1 MDQNTGD
8 PTSLTTTRPT
18 GDPNRLEAF
27 SDGVIAVIITI
38 MVLSLHPPAG
48 TSLHDLRPLVP
59 KLAVYLLSFVFVA
72 IYWNNHHHLMQLVD
86 RVNGAT
92 LWANAHLLF
101 WLSLTPVAT
110 AWLGPHLAD
119 SAPVAVYGGV
129 LLGAS
134 IAYWIL
140 VRCLIGSHGSDSRIA
155 RAVGNDVKGKLSVVA
170 YVLAIV
176 AATVVP
182 WLSVAIYV
190 ALDVAWLVPDRR
202 IERVL
207 SLATGDGE

>member
-1 MDQNTGD
+1 V
-8 PTSLTTTRPT
+8 TRH
-18 GDPNRLEAF
+18 RLEAF

-38 MVLSLHPPAG
+38 MVLSLHPPTG
-48 TSLHDLRPLVP
+48 SSLHDLRPLVP
-59 KLAVYLLSFVFVA
+59 KFAVYLLSFVFVA
-72 IYWNNHHHLMQLVD
+72 IYWTNHHHLMQLFD

-110 AWLGPHLAD
+110 AWLGRHLAD
-119 SAPVAVYGGV
+119 SAPVAVYGAV

-140 VRCLIGSHGSDSRIA
+140 VRCLIGSHGSGSRIA
-155 RAVGNDVKGKLSVVA
+155 RAVGSDAKGRLSVVA

-182 WLSVAIYV
+182 WLSVASYV

-202 IERVL
+202 IERVVA
-207 SLATGDGE
+207 LATGDGD